1 MNQIILMAEIVQS
14 PQLRYTPDNQTAIA
28 ELWVQFAGPRD
39 EDPPAKIRVVAWGNL
54 AQEVQTNYHEGDRVV
69 LEGRLGMINVDRPE
83 GFKEKRAEL
92 TVSRIH
98 RLNSDT
104 TITTNATAAPTSQPA
119 VSPPQTA
126 APASTTKTQTRKTSP
141 KPAVSETVKT
151 PAYPAAEIETT
162 DFDDIPF

>member
-28 ELWVQFAGPRD
+28 ELWVQFAGLRD
-39 EDPPAKIRVVAWGNL
+39 EDPLAKIRVVAWGNL
-54 AQEVQTNYHEGDRVV
+54 AQDVQANYHEGDRVV
-69 LEGRLGMINVDRPE
+69 LEGRLGMVNVDRPE

-104 TITTNATAAPTSQPA
+104 TITTNAAAAPVA
-119 VSPPQTA
+119 QTA
-126 APASTTKTQTRKTSP
+126 AQPQSATPATTAKTQTRKTSA
-141 KPAVSETVKT
+141 KPTVSEPVKT
-151 PAYPAAEIETT
+151 PAYPAAEIEPA